1 MKAFLADLIQRLTSR
16 KFLLALGGAIVC
28 YANKDFT
35 GLTAIV
41 LGYLAINGA
50 TDIASTIKGE

>member
-1 MKAFLADLIQRLTSR
+1 MKAFLADLIQRFSSR

-28 YANKDFT
+28 YANKDWT

-41 LGYLAINGA
+41 LGYLAVNGA
-50 TDIASTIKGE
+50 EDVATTIKGE